1 MDLLYRRCAGMDVH
15 KKTVVVC
22 CRIVDPVGTVTQE
35 TRTFSTMTA
44 DLLAL
49 SDWLPT
55 LGITEVA
62 MESTGEFWK
71 PLYNLLEGNF
81 VVLVV
86 NAQHMHNVPGRK
98 TDVKDAEWIADLL
111 AHGLL
116 RGSFIPPEPQH
127 DLRDLTRQRTIL
139 VRERAEVVRRLQKVL
154 EWANLKLASVATDV
168 AGRSA
173 RAMLEAIVDGQSD
186 VTVLAELAR
195 GRMRSK
201 RAELER
207 ALAGRV
213 RDHHRFLIAKHLLHI
228 DFLDEQIA
236 DFDAQIAAHIQVQ
249 PPVPPPPPPAGTETE
264 AGPEGAADAGMTAT
278 AVDTAAADTAVA
290 GPEPLTWEEAITI
303 CDGIP
308 GIGRRVAEQ
317 LVAELGVDMGQFPS
331 AAHAASW
338 AKLSPGQ
345 NVSAGK
351 RYSSRIGPGNQW
363 LRSTLIQAAHA
374 AVKVKDSYLAAF
386 YQRLVARRGV
396 KKAIVAV
403 AHKLLTLAY
412 TLLRKREH
420 YQERGAATLD
430 ARRKDQLVQ
439 RMQRRFAQL
448 GYTVHLEPITSMAA

>member
-1 MDLLYRRCAGMDVH
+1 MQVLYPHCAGIDVH
-15 KKTVVVC
+15 KKTAVVC
-22 CRIVDPVGTVTQE
+22 CRTTAPDGTATTQ
-35 TRTFSTMTA
+35 TRTFSTMTG

-49 SDWLPT
+49 SDWLT
-55 LGITEVA
+55 SQGITQVA

-81 VVLVV
+81 TILVV
-86 NAQHMHNVPGRK
+86 NAHHMHTVPGRK

-116 RGSFIPPEPQH
+116 RGSFIPPEPQR

-139 VRERAEVVRRLQKVL
+139 VRERAEVVQRLQKVL
-154 EWANLKLASVATDV
+154 EWANLKLAAVATDIV
-168 AGRSA
+168 GVSA

-186 VTVLAELAR
+186 VTALAELAR

-213 RDHHRFLIAKHLLHI
+213 REHHRFMLAKHLIHI

-236 DFDAQIAAHIQVQ
+236 DFDAQLVAHIQAQ
-249 PPVPPPPPPAGTETE
+249 PPLPPASPTDGPGVEADVAPAAAAAVAAGT
-264 AGPEGAADAGMTAT
+264 PADA
-278 AVDTAAADTAVA
+278 
-290 GPEPLTWEEAITI
+290 PLTWEAAIAI
-303 CDGIP
+303 WDGIP

-331 AAHAASW
+331 AAHVASW
-338 AKLSPGQ
+338 AKLAPGN

-351 RYSSRIGPGNQW
+351 RYSSTIGKGNPW
-363 LRSTLIQAAHA
+363 LRRTLIQAAHA
-374 AVKVKDSYLAAF
+374 AVKVKASYLAAF

-412 TLLRKREH
+412 TLLRKREP
-420 YQERGAATLD
+420 YQERGAAALD
-430 ARRKDQLVQ
+430 ERRKDQVLH

-448 GYTVHLEPITSMAA
+448 GYKVHLEPLPSLAA

>member
-1 MDLLYRRCAGMDVH
+1 MQLLYPHCAGIDVH
-15 KKTVVVC
+15 KKTAVVC
-22 CRIVDPVGTVTQE
+22 CRTTASDGTVTTE

-49 SDWLPT
+49 SDWLT
-55 LGITEVA
+55 NKGITHIA

-71 PLYNLLEGNF
+71 PLYNMLEGNF
-81 VVLVV
+81 TILVV
-86 NAQHMHNVPGRK
+86 NAHHMHNVPGRK
-98 TDVKDAEWIADLL
+98 TDVKDAEWIAELL

-116 RGSFIPPEPQH
+116 KASFIPPEPQR

-139 VRERAEVVRRLQKVL
+139 VRERAQVVQRLQKVL

-186 VTVLAELAR
+186 VTMLAELAR

-207 ALAGRV
+207 ALEGRV

-228 DFLDEQIA
+228 DFLDEQLA
-236 DFDAQIAAHIQVQ
+236 DFDAQITAHIHAQ
-249 PPVPPPPPPAGTETE
+249 PPLPPMDGRVADEGTATSPAAVGTTETD
-264 AGPEGAADAGMTAT
+264 DAAT
-278 AVDTAAADTAVA
+278 AD
-290 GPEPLTWEEAITI
+290 EPLTWDGAIMI
-303 CDGIP
+303 WDGIP

-317 LVAELGVDMGQFPS
+317 LVAELGVQMDQFPS

-338 AKLSPGQ
+338 AKLAPGN

-351 RYSSRIGPGNQW
+351 RYSSKIGKGNQW
-363 LRSTLIQAAHA
+363 LRATLIQAAHA

-386 YQRLVARRGV
+386 YHRLVARRGV
-396 KKAIVAV
+396 KKSIVAV
-403 AHKLLTLAY
+403 AHKLLTIAY
-412 TLLRKREH
+412 TLLRKREM
-420 YQERGAATLD
+420 YQERGAATVD
-430 ARRKDQLVQ
+430 ERRKDQILHH
-439 RMQRRFAQL
+439 MQRRFEQL
-448 GYTVHLEPITSMAA
+448 GYKVHLEPITSLAA

>member
-1 MDLLYRRCAGMDVH
+1 MDVLYPNCAGIDVH
-15 KKTVVVC
+15 KKTAVVC
-22 CRIVDPVGTVTQE
+22 CRTTAPDGSVTKV
-35 TRTFSTMTA
+35 TRTFSTMTV

-49 SDWLPT
+49 SDWLT
-55 LGITEVA
+55 SQGITHVA

-81 VVLVV
+81 TILVV
-86 NAQHMHNVPGRK
+86 NAHHMHNVPGRK

-116 RGSFIPPEPQH
+116 RGSFIPPEPQR

-139 VRERAEVVRRLQKVL
+139 VRERATVVQRLQKVL

-207 ALAGRV
+207 ALEGRV
-213 RDHHRFLIAKHLLHI
+213 REHHRFLIAKQLIHI
-228 DFLDEQIA
+228 DFLDEQVA
-236 DFDAQIAAHIQVQ
+236 DFDAQITAHIQAQ
-249 PPVPPPPPPAGTETE
+249 PPLPPPPPMDER
-264 AGPEGAADAGMTAT
+264 GAAA
-278 AVDTAAADTAVA
+278 AVA
-290 GPEPLTWEEAITI
+290 PASAVSPLPTAESETDAALTWEGAIAI
-303 CDGIP
+303 WDGIP

-317 LVAELGVDMGQFPS
+317 LVAELGVNMDQFPS

-338 AKLSPGQ
+338 AKLAPG
-345 NVSAGK
+345 NNISAGQ
-351 RYSSRIGPGNQW
+351 RYSSKIGKGNQW

-374 AVKVKDSYLAAF
+374 AVKVKDAYLAAF
-386 YQRLVARRGV
+386 YHRLVARRGV

-403 AHKLLTLAY
+403 AHKLLTIAY
-412 TLLRKREH
+412 TLLRKREP
-420 YQERGAATLD
+420 YQERGAAALD
-430 ARRKDQLVQ
+430 ERRKDHVVH
-439 RMQRRFAQL
+439 RMQRRFEQL
-448 GYTVHLEPITSMAA
+448 GYKVHLEPITSMAA

>member
-1 MDLLYRRCAGMDVH
+1 MDLLYARCAGIDVH

-22 CRIVDPVGTVTQE
+22 CRLTDPHGHVTQE
-35 TRTFSTMTA
+35 TRTFSTMTV

-49 SDWLPT
+49 SDWLTSLEIPH
-55 LGITEVA
+55 VA

-81 VVLVV
+81 TILVV

-98 TDVKDAEWIADLL
+98 TDVQDAEWIADLL

-116 RGSFIPPEPQH
+116 RGSFIPPEPQR
-127 DLRDLTRQRTIL
+127 DLRDLTRQRIIL
-139 VRERAEVVRRLQKVL
+139 VRERAAVVVRLQKVL

-168 AGRSA
+168 VGRSA

-186 VTVLAELAR
+186 VTALAELAR

-213 RDHHRFLIAKHLLHI
+213 RDHHRFLIAKHLIHI
-228 DFLDEQIA
+228 DFLDEQLA
-236 DFDAQIAAHIQVQ
+236 DFDVQIAAHIQVQ
-249 PPVPPPPPPAGTETE
+249 PPLPPAPPSVGTPVADTVQ
-264 AGPEGAADAGMTAT
+264 ASAPTTPPAPAAD
-278 AVDTAAADTAVA
+278 V
-290 GPEPLTWEEAITI
+290 PLTWEEAITI
-303 CDGIP
+303 WDGIP

-317 LVAELGVDMGQFPS
+317 LVAELGVDMRQFPS

-338 AKLSPGQ
+338 AKLSPGN

-351 RYSSRIGPGNQW
+351 RYSTKIGKGNQW

-412 TLLRKREH
+412 TLLRKREP
-420 YQERGAATLD
+420 YQERGAAALD
-430 ARRKDQLVQ
+430 ERQKDRVLL
-439 RMQRRFAQL
+439 RMQRRCEQL
-448 GYTVHLEPITSMAA
+448 GYKVHLEPIPAAAA

>member
-1 MDLLYRRCAGMDVH
+1 MQVLYLNCAGIDVH
-15 KKTVVVC
+15 KKSAVVC
-22 CRIVDPVGTVTQE
+22 CRTTAPDGTVTTE
-35 TRTFSTMTA
+35 TRTFGTMTA

-49 SDWLPT
+49 SDWLT
-55 LGITEVA
+55 RLGITHVA

-71 PLYNLLEGNF
+71 PLYNLFEGNF
-81 VVLVV
+81 VILVV

-116 RGSFIPPEPQH
+116 RGSFIPPEPQR

-139 VRERAEVVRRLQKVL
+139 VRDRAEVVQRLQKVL

-168 AGRSA
+168 VGRSA

-186 VTVLAELAR
+186 VTMLAELAR

-213 RDHHRFLIAKHLLHI
+213 RDHHRFMLAKHLIHI

-236 DFDAQIAAHIQVQ
+236 DFDAQITAHIQAQ
-249 PPVPPPPPPAGTETE
+249 PPLPPAPPAAGTET
-264 AGPEGAADAGMTAT
+264 
-278 AVDTAAADTAVA
+278 TAAAPALASTAPDA
-290 GPEPLTWEEAITI
+290 PPADASLLWEEAIAI
-303 CDGIP
+303 WDGIP

-317 LVAELGVDMGQFPS
+317 LVAELGVDMRQFPS

-338 AKLSPGQ
+338 AKLAPGN

-351 RYSSRIGPGNQW
+351 RYSATIGKGNQW

-386 YQRLVARRGV
+386 YHRLVARRGV

-403 AHKLLTLAY
+403 AHKLLTIAY
-412 TLLRKREH
+412 TLLRKREP
-420 YQERGAATLD
+420 YRERGAAED
-430 ARRKDQLVQ
+430 ERRKDYILH
-439 RMQRRFAQL
+439 RMQRRFEQL
-448 GYTVHLEPITSMAA
+448 GYKVHLEPITSMAA